1 MSPLGLL
8 ALASAGFVGTHFLM
22 SHPLRAALVARF
34 GPGGFALPDGF
45 ALAVGT
51 SIWLA
56 ATWAHGACGFQRAGI
71 FHFFT

>member
-22 SHPLRAALVARF
+22 SHPLRAALVPFAR
-34 GPGGFALPDGF
+34 GFALPDGF